1 MRTQYYYFVTGLPAL
16 SIDDTKS
23 QISIAE
29 FLIEAKNQLTAGD
42 FRLIQL
48 LGLPEDADDLARI
61 IYAKDEE
68 GRPVEE
74 GAKVFWKGYL
84 EQMKAK
90 AAGSSEPLGKAY
102 KVYPEFWHQIIL
114 AAFSAEE
121 MPPYLD
127 TRHKLLAGTYEF
139 CAGLGNKFLSQ
150 WFEFNRDFS
159 NITTAINGR
168 EHKVDFARWLV
179 GSGELV
185 DSLSRSNAADFGLGK
200 SHELFE
206 SISRTWEQNNIL
218 YRERGY
224 DILRWKWIDNHNFFN
239 YFNVD
244 RILGYFAQLCI
255 LERWLTLDP
264 GYGKEVFH
272 DTMDSLSGSFSFP
285 PIFKVKSIRKS

>member
-16 SIDDTKS
+16 SLDDTKS
-23 QISIAE
+23 QLSTAE
-29 FLIEAKNQLTAGD
+29 FLTEAKNHLTAGD

-48 LGLPEDADDLARI
+48 LGLPEDADELTRI
-61 IYAKDEE
+61 IHEKTEE
-68 GRPVEE
+68 GRPVSES
-74 GAKVFWKGYL
+74 AKLFWKGYL

-90 AAGSSEPLGKAY
+90 AAGSGEALDKAY
-102 KVYPEFWHQIIL
+102 KAYPEFWHRIIL
-114 AAFSAEE
+114 EAFSAEE

-127 TRHKLLAGTYEF
+127 TRHQLLAEAYDY
-139 CAGLGNKFLSQ
+139 CLGLGNKFLSQ
-150 WFEFNRDFS
+150 WYEFNRDLR
-159 NITTAINGR
+159 NITTALNGR
-168 EHKVDFARWLV
+168 QHKLDFARWLV

-200 SHELFE
+200 GHELFD
-206 SISRTWEQNNIL
+206 SVSRTWEQNNIL

-244 RILGYFAQLCI
+244 RVLGFYAQLCI
-255 LERWLTLDP
+255 VERWINLDP

-272 DTMDSLSGSFSFP
+272 DTMDTLSGSFAFP
-285 PIFKVKSIRKS
+285 DIYKVKSIRKS